1 MFERG
6 KRAGE
11 VHEGASSRGDIA
23 PGRST
28 LSQQLAAPAQHET
41 RSEASKVSAP
51 ESRSLEGG
59 ASPDAGALPDGSA
72 ASRAVPA
79 AGGDISIARLF
90 PGATAR
96 KALDRDGD
104 ASGFGPPKKNGPDG
118 GGDAAIGGAEPQ
130 KAAPQ
135 AKKKKAG
142 VDSFTVDWAKGVI
155 IDPTAAKLRL
165 DYNAKFKKDDDH
177 DPALAEFRQNAGDKW
192 EITDGP
198 HKGAKGSSPLADDN
212 YSRADDLHGNK
223 KTDQLFYS
231 NDNPGWGIGQLDKDD
246 VLDYEFTAE
255 QMVIDT
261 SDGNKVIAKRGP
273 HTATIKG
280 KSSRVHGN
288 VPKKLG

>member
-6 KRAGE
+6 KRADVTRQDAGST
-11 VHEGASSRGDIA
+11 VHVV
-23 PGRST
+23 PGRKT
-28 LSQQLAAPAQHET
+28 LSEQIAAPPQYET
-41 RSEASKVSAP
+41 QCESATERAP
-51 ESRSLEGG
+51 SRRAL
-59 ASPDAGALPDGSA
+59 DAGGGSQTTLLPA
-72 ASRAVPA
+72 RRE
-79 AGGDISIARLF
+79 ISIAQLF
-90 PGATAR
+90 PGAPAH

-104 ASGFGPPKKNGPDG
+104 ASDFGPPKKNGPDG
-118 GGDAAIGGAEPQ
+118 DELDGGLPPGGAPEPQ
-130 KAAPQ
+130 KASPPV
-135 AKKKKAG
+135 KKKTAG
-142 VDSFTVDWAKGVI
+142 VESFTVEWAKGTI

-177 DPALAEFRQNAGDKW
+177 DPALAEFRQNAGDQW

-246 VLDYEFTAE
+246 VLDYAFTAE
-255 QMVIDT
+255 QMIIDT
-261 SDGNKVIAKRGP
+261 SDGNKVIAKHGP

-280 KSSRVHGN
+280 KSPRVHGN
-288 VPKKLG
+288 VPKKFG